1 MSDVTMSSVITG
13 FVSGILSSALTYFS
27 TRSKIRL
34 DLTVEYDKDLRQK
47 RLELYKDLW
56 PKTKPLAEFSAEA
69 PVTFDVIKAVSGDMR
84 DWYFAEGGIY
94 LSRRSRGPYFNLKSF
109 MQEILDD
116 ATLQQDHA
124 KPIHGPRL
132 KKILVAARELR
143 TSLSDDIRARNAPWL

>member
-1 MSDVTMSSVITG
+1 MADVSLASVITG
-13 FVSGILSSALTYFS
+13 FVSGILSSVVTYFG

-34 DLTVEYDKDLRQK
+34 DLAVEYDKNLHHK
-47 RLELYKDLW
+47 RLELYRELW

-69 PVTFDVIKAVSGDMR
+69 PITFDVINTVSGNMR

-94 LSRRSRGPYFNLKSF
+94 LSKQSRRPYFNLKAL

-116 ATLQQDHA
+116 NTLQQDHA
-124 KPIHGPRL
+124 KPIHGPRV
-132 KKILVAARELR
+132 KKILDAAGELR

>member
-1 MSDVTMSSVITG
+1 MLLNAVAKGWCFMSDVSMSSVITG

-34 DLTVEYDKDLRQK
+34 DLTVEYDKDLRKK

-94 LSRRSRGPYFNLKSF
+94 LPEEPRSL
-109 MQEILDD
+109 L
-116 ATLQQDHA
+116 
-124 KPIHGPRL
+124 
-132 KKILVAARELR
+132 
-143 TSLSDDIRARNAPWL
+143 

>member
-1 MSDVTMSSVITG
+1 MADVSLASVITG
-13 FVSGILSSALTYFS
+13 FVSGILSSVVTYFS

-34 DLTVEYDKDLRQK
+34 DLTVEYDKNLHQK
-47 RLELYKDLW
+47 RLELYRELW
-56 PKTKPLAEFSAEA
+56 PKTKSLAEFSAEA
-69 PVTFDVIKAVSGDMR
+69 PITFDVIKTVSGNMR

-94 LSRRSRGPYFNLKSF
+94 LSKQSRRPYFNLKAL

-116 ATLQQDHA
+116 NTLQQDHA
-124 KPIHGPRL
+124 KPIHGTRV

>member
-1 MSDVTMSSVITG
+1 MGDVSMSSVITG

-34 DLTVEYDKDLRQK
+34 DLTVEYDKDLRKK
-47 RLELYKDLW
+47 RLELYKELW

-69 PVTFDVIKAVSGDMR
+69 PVTFDVIKAVSSDMR

-116 ATLQQDHA
+116 TTLQQDHA

>member
-1 MSDVTMSSVITG
+1 MADVSVASVITG
-13 FVSGILSSALTYFS
+13 FVSGILSSVVTYFS

-34 DLTVEYDKDLRQK
+34 DLAVEYDKDLRQK
-47 RLELYKDLW
+47 RLELYRELW

-69 PVTFDVIKAVSGDMR
+69 PITFEVIKAVSGEMR

-94 LSRRSRGPYFNLKSF
+94 LSKRSRRPYFNLKSL

-116 ATLQQDHA
+116 NSLQQDHA
-124 KPIHGPRL
+124 KPIHGTQL

-143 TSLSDDIRARNAPWL
+143 TSLSDDIRARNEPWL

>member
-1 MSDVTMSSVITG
+1 MADVSLASVITG
-13 FVSGILSSALTYFS
+13 FVSGILSSVVTYFS

-34 DLTVEYDKDLRQK
+34 DLAVEYDKDLRQK
-47 RLELYKDLW
+47 RLELYRELW

-69 PVTFDVIKAVSGDMR
+69 PITFEVIKAVSGEMR

-94 LSRRSRGPYFNLKSF
+94 LSKRSRRPYFNLKSL

-116 ATLQQDHA
+116 NSLQQDHA
-124 KPIHGPRL
+124 KPIHGTQL

>member
-1 MSDVTMSSVITG
+1 MADVSLASVITG
-13 FVSGILSSALTYFS
+13 FVSGILSSVVTYFS

-34 DLTVEYDKDLRQK
+34 DLTVEYDKNLHQK
-47 RLELYKDLW
+47 RLELYRELW

-69 PVTFDVIKAVSGDMR
+69 PITFDVIKTVSGNMR

-94 LSRRSRGPYFNLKSF
+94 LSKQSRRPYFNLKAL

-116 ATLQQDHA
+116 NTLQQDHA
-124 KPIHGPRL
+124 KPIHGTRL
-132 KKILVAARELR
+132 QKILVAAGELR